1 MVLDQFKIKYSLPNL
16 FTIVSELHLLFQSLT
31 KGLFYRTAAMGE
43 KKQRTEAGSN
53 ALIPPSIND
62 LFMRTQPIRRE
73 GKTKSILDLGME

>member
-1 MVLDQFKIKYSLPNL
+1 M
-16 FTIVSELHLLFQSLT
+16 TISELHLLLQSLT
-31 KGLFYRTAAMGE
+31 KGLFYRTVAMGGE
-43 KKQRTEAGSN
+43 KERTEASSD